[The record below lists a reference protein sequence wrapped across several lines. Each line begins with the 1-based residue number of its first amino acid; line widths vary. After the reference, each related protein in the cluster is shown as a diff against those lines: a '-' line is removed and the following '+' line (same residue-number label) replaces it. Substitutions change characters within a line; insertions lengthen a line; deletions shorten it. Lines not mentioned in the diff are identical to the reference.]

1 MKDSGK
7 RAKRNAD
14 IDLWVTNAL
23 DKQAETISPKISDR
37 LDAAR
42 FSAIAEPDS
51 KLNSNPGLLP
61 WLPAM
66 GTCAALLLVVVVVML
81 NIPDSSTPTLADGD
95 QDLVLEVVL
104 TNQDMDLMEED
115 LEFYLWLA
123 EQNS

>member
-66 GTCAALLLVVVVVML
+66 GTCAALLLVVVML

>member
-1 MKDSGK
+1 MKDSEK
-7 RAKRNAD
+7 RAKHNAS
-14 IDLWVTNAL
+14 IDLSVANAL

-66 GTCAALLLVVVVVML
+66 GTCAALLLVVVML

>member
-1 MKDSGK
+1 MKDSEK

-14 IDLWVTNAL
+14 IDLCVTNAL

-66 GTCAALLLVVVVVML
+66 GTCAALLLVVVML

>member
-1 MKDSGK
+1 MKDSEK

-14 IDLWVTNAL
+14 IDLCVTNAL

-66 GTCAALLLVVVVVML
+66 GTCAALLLVVVML

-123 EQNS
+123 EQSS

>member
-1 MKDSGK
+1 
-7 RAKRNAD
+7 
-14 IDLWVTNAL
+14 
-23 DKQAETISPKISDR
+23 
-37 LDAAR
+37 
-42 FSAIAEPDS
+42 
-51 KLNSNPGLLP
+51 
-61 WLPAM
+61 
-66 GTCAALLLVVVVVML
+66 VVVML

>member
-1 MKDSGK
+1 MKDSEK

-14 IDLWVTNAL
+14 IDLCVTNAL

-51 KLNSNPGLLP
+51 KPNSNPGLLP
-61 WLPAM
+61 WLPAL
-66 GTCAALLLVVVVVML
+66 GTCAALWLVVVML
-81 NIPDSSTPTLADGD
+81 NTPDSGTPALADGD

>member
-1 MKDSGK
+1 MKDSEK
-7 RAKRNAD
+7 RAKHNAS
-14 IDLWVTNAL
+14 IDLSVANAL

-51 KLNSNPGLLP
+51 KPNSNPGLLP
-61 WLPAM
+61 WLPAL
-66 GTCAALLLVVVVVML
+66 GTCAALWLVVVML
-81 NIPDSSTPTLADGD
+81 NIPDSGTPVLADGD

-123 EQNS
+123 DQNS

>member
-1 MKDSGK
+1 MKDSEK

-14 IDLWVTNAL
+14 IDLCVTNAL

-66 GTCAALLLVVVVVML
+66 GTCAALLLVVVML

-104 TNQDMDLMEED
+104 TNQDMDLTEED

>member
-14 IDLWVTNAL
+14 IDLCVTNAL

-66 GTCAALLLVVVVVML
+66 GTCAALLLVVVML

>member
-1 MKDSGK
+1 MKDSEK

-14 IDLWVTNAL
+14 IDLCVTNAL

-42 FSAIAEPDS
+42 FSAIAEPNS

-66 GTCAALLLVVVVVML
+66 GTCAALLLVVVML